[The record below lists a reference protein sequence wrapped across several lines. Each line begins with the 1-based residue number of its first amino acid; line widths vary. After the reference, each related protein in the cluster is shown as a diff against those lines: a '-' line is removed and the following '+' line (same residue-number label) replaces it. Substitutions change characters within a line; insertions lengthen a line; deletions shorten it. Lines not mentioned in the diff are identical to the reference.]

1 MQSVKGD
8 TPVADDALLAGMA
21 QAAPAAMIAV
31 AACGLRILALNRAA
45 QLAARRPDAIGSRLA
60 DAFPFLDSPP
70 VRELIAAAAAQRRLS
85 VRIRLAADLRNWD
98 ITAAPMAPVA
108 GADAVVLTMTSELAD
123 PAGMAETVGDHPLHG
138 FLAQLPAAIF
148 IIEAPSGR
156 MTFKSK
162 LIDDVLGAP
171 SEDLQ
176 VARQMLRGWAI
187 HPDGRPYD
195 LADYPSRR
203 ALVDGATI
211 QAEPM
216 IYRRGDGRLVDLEI
230 YAGPIRDRSGSIMA
244 AAVAAFD
251 VTERKRADE
260 RLRESEKRLR
270 LAVEAGG
277 LGPWQVDLVRG
288 ISTLE
293 AEFAAMLGRPACP
306 VTSDRAATAAMLIHP
321 DDIDRVRH
329 AFNQAM
335 AEGDRFK
342 TEYRALAAD
351 GSTRWLISHG
361 RFLRDV
367 HGRAVRAV
375 GVVRDITDRR
385 LREDRLRETLKAR
398 ELLLREADHRI
409 KNSLQ
414 LVASLLSLQRS
425 RLSDPD
431 AASALDSAIR
441 RVVAVG
447 EAHKALHQSSDL
459 QHVNFADMMRD
470 LCAHVGALNP
480 ALSFVCDCPAALQL
494 DTARAIPLGLIASEL
509 LTNAAKHAYPDGDGV
524 IRAGVATEGDRLLLT
539 VADQGVGL
547 PPGGITRAGLGSSIV
562 RSLAAQI
569 GVQMEQSSAPGAG
582 TCVILRAPL
591 AAE

>member
-1 MQSVKGD
+1 MPSVEGD
-8 TPVADDALLAGMA
+8 TPVADDSLLAEMA

-31 AACGLRILALNRAA
+31 AADGLRILALNRAA
-45 QLAARRPDAIGSRLA
+45 QLAARRPDATGSRLA
-60 DAFPFLDSPP
+60 DAFPFLDSPL
-70 VRELIAAAAAQRRLS
+70 VRELIAATAAQRRVSGRL
-85 VRIRLAADLRNWD
+85 RLAADLRNWD
-98 ITAAPMAPVA
+98 ITAAHMGPVA

-123 PAGMAETVGDHPLHG
+123 PGGAAKAVGDHPLHG

-148 IIEAPSGR
+148 IVEAPSGR
-156 MTFKSK
+156 MTFKSN
-162 LIDDVLGAP
+162 LIDDVLGQP
-171 SEDLQ
+171 SEDLE

-216 IYRRGDGRLVDLEI
+216 IYRRGDGRLVDLEV

-260 RLRESEKRLR
+260 RLRESERRLR

-288 ISTLE
+288 VSTLE

-306 VTSDRAATAAMLIHP
+306 VTSDRAAVATHIHP
-321 DDIDRVRH
+321 DDIDRVQH
-329 AFNQAM
+329 AFNEAM

-385 LREDRLRETLKAR
+385 AREDRLRETIEAR

-431 AASALDSAIR
+431 AAAALDSAIR
-441 RVVAVG
+441 RVTAVG

-459 QHVNFADMMRD
+459 QHVNFADMVRD

-480 ALSFVCDCPAALQL
+480 ALSFVCECPAAFKL

-509 LTNAAKHAYPDGDGV
+509 LTNAAKHAYPDGSGL

-539 VADQGVGL
+539 VVDQGVGL
-547 PPGGITRAGLGSSIV
+547 PPGGVTRAGLGSSIV

-569 GVQMEQSSAPGAG
+569 GVEMEQSSAPGAG
-582 TCVILRAPL
+582 TRVTLRVPL
-591 AAE
+591 LAE